1 MQTDMTPI
9 STFADLMTCILPWTY
24 SALSPNEVPISL
36 ATRTVSDFST
46 PVSNLAR
53 KRSVIRLSKLTC
65 CKDLCVPICSW

>member
-36 ATRTVSDFST
+36 ATRTASDFST
-46 PVSNLAR
+46 PGLEPGEEAIGHSL
-53 KRSVIRLSKLTC
+53 K
-65 CKDLCVPICSW
+65 